1 MPEANTATQPRHGSG
16 DTCSAIRQK
25 VDLSTAD
32 AEKWGPLLELP
43 RGSLEPR
50 SAPDYEGVVA
60 IRQRQRRLT
69 PDEFKQV
76 AERYIAGATVY
87 ELAAEFGCHRAT
99 IAERLKL
106 AGVTMRHQPTTT
118 EQVDEIVQLYKSG
131 LSMVKV
137 AERVGVSPRTVF
149 NYLRETGVQ
158 TRDAHGRA
166 R

>member
-1 MPEANTATQPRHGSG
+1 M
-16 DTCSAIRQK
+16 
-25 VDLSTAD
+25 DLSTAD

-69 PDEFKQV
+69 PDELTRV

-118 EQVDEIVQLYKSG
+118 EQVDEIVRLYESG
-131 LSMVKV
+131 LSMAKV
-137 AERVGVSPRTVF
+137 AQQVGVSARTVF
-149 NYLRETGVQ
+149 NYLRDRGVQ
-158 TRDAHGRA
+158 SRDVHGRD

>member
-1 MPEANTATQPRHGSG
+1 M
-16 DTCSAIRQK
+16 

-50 SAPDYEGVVA
+50 SAPDYEGVAA

-69 PDEFKQV
+69 PDELTRV

-118 EQVDEIVQLYKSG
+118 EQVDEIVRLYESG
-131 LSMVKV
+131 LSMAKV
-137 AERVGVSPRTVF
+137 AEQVGVSARTVL
-149 NYLRETGVQ
+149 NYLQERGVS
-158 TRDAHGRA
+158 TRDVHGR
-166 R
+166 RKPLPGPESPECGLN

>member
-1 MPEANTATQPRHGSG
+1 
-16 DTCSAIRQK
+16 
-25 VDLSTAD
+25 
-32 AEKWGPLLELP
+32 
-43 RGSLEPR
+43 
-50 SAPDYEGVVA
+50 VA

-69 PDEFKQV
+69 PDDLKQV
-76 AERYIAGATVY
+76 AERYNAGATVY

-106 AGVTMRHQPTTT
+106 AGVAMRHQPTTI
-118 EQVDEIVQLYKSG
+118 EQVDEIVRLYESG

-137 AERVGVSPRTVF
+137 AEQVGVSARTVF
-149 NYLRETGVQ
+149 NYLREKGVP

>member
-1 MPEANTATQPRHGSG
+1 MRGQNSL
-16 DTCSAIRQK
+16 

-32 AEKWGPLLELP
+32 AEKWVPLLELP

-50 SAPDYEGVVA
+50 SAPGYEGVAA

-69 PDEFKQV
+69 PDELKQV
-76 AERYIAGATVY
+76 TERYIAGANVY

-106 AGVTMRHQPTTT
+106 AGVMVRHQPTTT
-118 EQVDEIVQLYKSG
+118 EQVDEIVRLYVSR
-131 LSMVKV
+131 LSMAKA
-137 AERVGVSPRTVF
+137 AEQGGVSTRTVS
-149 NYLRETGVQ
+149 NYLRDREVQ
-158 TRDAHGRA
+158 SRDEHGRE